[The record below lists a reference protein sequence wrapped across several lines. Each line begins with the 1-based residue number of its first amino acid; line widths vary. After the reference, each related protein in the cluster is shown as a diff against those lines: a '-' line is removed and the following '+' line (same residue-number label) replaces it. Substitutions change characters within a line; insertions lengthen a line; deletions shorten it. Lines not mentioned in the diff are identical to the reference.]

1 VLEQLQNMTYDDF
14 ARIKAQWLTSLEL
27 TWLIQGH
34 ITMQD
39 ALALVRTAESSL
51 KFERIAEED
60 VLLKRCVWLKEK
72 TVY

>member
-1 VLEQLQNMTYDDF
+1 
-14 ARIKAQWLTSLEL
+14 
-27 TWLIQGH
+27 
-34 ITMQD
+34 MQD